1 VSRAAPKRPFDDFS
15 PLFTVFHDLASS
27 FHTRP
32 RSVARESVPE
42 QAFDRGFDGHARRQ
56 AVAGL
61 ALTPAERLAWLE
73 ETMATFRRWL
83 GRARDGR
90 PLRPS

>member
-1 VSRAAPKRPFDDFS
+1 
-15 PLFTVFHDLASS
+15 
-27 FHTRP
+27 
-32 RSVARESVPE
+32 VPAE
-42 QAFDRGFDGHARRQ
+42 RGFDRGFEGHARRQ

-83 GRARDGR
+83 GRAREGR
-90 PLRPS
+90 A

>member
-1 VSRAAPKRPFDDFS
+1 MSGS
-15 PLFTVFHDLASS
+15 
-27 FHTRP
+27 RP
-32 RSVARESVPE
+32 RDADDPPAGRAPVPAE
-42 QAFDRGFDGHARRQ
+42 QGFDRGFEGHARRQ

-83 GRARDGR
+83 GRAREGR
-90 PLRPS
+90 A

>member
-1 VSRAAPKRPFDDFS
+1 MSESERRGQDASPTAPMGAP
-15 PLFTVFHDLASS
+15 
-27 FHTRP
+27 
-32 RSVARESVPE
+32 PE